1 MAGSGMAYETVHLN
15 RWVWRALDILE
26 SKPQESLEL
35 ARQAPA
41 LTESIGFFHQR
52 SVGGASLSQSS
63 RLFYVYLLI
72 LRDYDI

>member
-35 ARQAPA
+35 ARQAPD
-41 LTESIGFFHQR
+41 LPESIDFFHQVEPVCR
-52 SVGGASLSQSS
+52 N
-63 RLFYVYLLI
+63 LI
-72 LRDYDI
+72 GCFM

>member
-35 ARQAPA
+35 ARQAPD
-41 LTESIGFFHQR
+41 LTESIGFFTKD
-52 SVGGASLSQSS
+52 
-63 RLFYVYLLI
+63 RLVEPVCRNLI
-72 LRDYDI
+72 GCFMYIW